1 MVPVGHRVEPLQRA
15 EVLHARA
22 CRPPSAAAFRWV
34 KGATAQQDQPVGEL
48 DPDAACGPTHAA
60 GEDPGDLEGDEII
73 LDGYYQEEPMPKSY
87 PNAPDGLERMMAYLD
102 QGLLKP
108 RLHRWRFNLKT
119 GKTTEERLDDR
130 DLEFGMFNQR
140 YAGKPYRYAY
150 SAIPEPGWFLFRVV
164 ALFVL
169 QFFAEDVVRAVEA
182 KHYPHAAH
190 GVRDIPFTE
199 EIGNA
204 LRSLVR
210 TLLANA
216 AALPVAALLLFT
228 GIGAAAVFWAVN
240 AFLIGR
246 ELRDMV
252 WIRHRSDP
260 AESAPMGGVN
270 RFLLGVVVVAL
281 LAVPFINLLAPI
293 IGAAAATHMV
303 HRARQRV
310 PNA

>member
-1 MVPVGHRVEPLQRA
+1 MNSLPAALALSLRQLGDRAILGVLFKTALITLGIFLAGGAALYVGVERA
-15 EVLHARA
+15 IDSFPQADT
-22 CRPPSAAAFRWV
+22 SAFGALVAA
-34 KGATAQQDQPVGEL
+34 VGM
-48 DPDAACGPTHAA
+48 
-60 GEDPGDLEGDEII
+60 II
-73 LDGYYQEEPMPKSY
+73 
-87 PNAPDGLERMMAYLD
+87 A
-102 QGLLKP
+102 
-108 RLHRWRFNLKT
+108 
-119 GKTTEERLDDR
+119 
-130 DLEFGMFNQR
+130 
-140 YAGKPYRYAY
+140 
-150 SAIPEPGWFLFRVV
+150 GWFLFRVV

-182 KHYPHAAH
+182 KHYPHTAH

-210 TLLANA
+210 TVLANA

-260 AESAPMGGVN
+260 AERAPMGGVN
-270 RFLLGVVVVAL
+270 RFLLGGVVVAL

>member
-1 MVPVGHRVEPLQRA
+1 MNSLPAALALSLRQLGDRAILGVLFKTALITLGIFLAGGAALYVGVERA
-15 EVLHARA
+15 IDSFTQADTSAFGALV
-22 CRPPSAAAFRWV
+22 AAA
-34 KGATAQQDQPVGEL
+34 GM
-48 DPDAACGPTHAA
+48 
-60 GEDPGDLEGDEII
+60 II
-73 LDGYYQEEPMPKSY
+73 
-87 PNAPDGLERMMAYLD
+87 A
-102 QGLLKP
+102 
-108 RLHRWRFNLKT
+108 
-119 GKTTEERLDDR
+119 
-130 DLEFGMFNQR
+130 
-140 YAGKPYRYAY
+140 
-150 SAIPEPGWFLFRVV
+150 GWFLFRVV

-199 EIGNA
+199 EVGNA

-210 TLLANA
+210 TVLANA

-252 WIRHRSDP
+252 WSRHRSDP

-270 RFLLGVVVVAL
+270 RLLLGGVVVAL